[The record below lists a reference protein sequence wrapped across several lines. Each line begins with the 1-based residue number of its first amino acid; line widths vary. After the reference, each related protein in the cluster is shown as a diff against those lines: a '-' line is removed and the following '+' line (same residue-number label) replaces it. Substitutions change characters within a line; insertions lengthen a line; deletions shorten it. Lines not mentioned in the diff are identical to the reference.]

1 MDLALFFMI
10 FDTVPIFCSTHIWWY
25 CLFKNPSLVL
35 FFLFWPNP
43 AWHAFYCINTMVYAV
58 SAFSNNSFFRERR
71 FRKVLKTMLNFISNF
86 MTFQDLFGIKFSIDL
101 LIEFWWKM
109 RPNRLPFHI
118 KVEGLLITLWLLCPR
133 VDFCMHFGRSFAH
146 FWFPFVSPSFTLGSP
161 SLPFASLWLPFG
173 SHRSPW
179 THFWRPS
186 APSSFSLVVRVG
198 GNGRK
203 ASSIY

>member
-1 MDLALFFMI
+1 
-10 FDTVPIFCSTHIWWY
+10 
-25 CLFKNPSLVL
+25 
-35 FFLFWPNP
+35 
-43 AWHAFYCINTMVYAV
+43 
-58 SAFSNNSFFRERR
+58 
-71 FRKVLKTMLNFISNF
+71 MLNFISNF

-101 LIEFWWKM
+101 FIEFLWKM
-109 RPNRLPFHI
+109 RPERLPFHI

-173 SHRSPW
+173 SLWSPW
-179 THFWRPS
+179 AHFWWPS

-203 ASSIY
+203 ASSIPNASERLTTLGLLLKSSLL